1 MKREEFT
8 KEKLRSTR
16 IPTEYRA
23 TYTLGSITG
32 EGFITDISEKGVAMR
47 TKQVL
52 VENDELHVTCPVSS
66 NLTLEFDGEV
76 RNIHGNIV
84 GIMIVDID
92 PDIRQRFI
100 DHIEGMLRLSN
111 RERTERFRLD
121 RESLGQT

>member
-1 MKREEFT
+1 MEPEEIK

-32 EGFITDISEKGVAMR
+32 EGFITDISENGVAMR
-47 TKQVL
+47 TRQVL
-52 VENDELHVTCPVSS
+52 VENDKLQVASPISS
-66 NLTLEFDGEV
+66 NLTLEFEGEV

-100 DHIEGMLRLSN
+100 SHIEGMLRLSN
-111 RERTERFRLD
+111 RERTERFRLERD
-121 RESLGQT
+121 SLRKQ